1 MGICYLVYEGGIMK
15 DDLPYF
21 SHDNNS
27 HTHPKMKAL
36 IAQYG
41 MAGYGMFWVLNEKIA
56 SSPGAALDI
65 SRKVNKLDLAQ
76 ELGIKGEEIDGFID
90 FLSDPEID
98 LINVNGGIITT
109 DRTQENYQHVMEIKK
124 KEREKYENRKGKE
137 GREEPGG
144 EKEDS
149 PGETPDS
156 PGKEENSPGEN
167 TQIKLNKIKG
177 NKRNIII
184 SQNSEESLDL
194 AKIMLLEHRK
204 EIPDFMT
211 GKKDEETIKRWAQD
225 IEKLIRIDKKSPEN
239 IGKVIMWVKTPGNFW
254 FHNIESGMKLRKQY
268 ERLYGQMI
276 SVNGQGPPS
285 TSPGDKKSLG
295 GLEL

>member
-1 MGICYLVYEGGIMK
+1 MK

-98 LINVNGGIITT
+98 LINVNEGIITT

-124 KEREKYENRKGKE
+124 KEREKYEKRMEKKDQE
-137 GREEPGG
+137 KPAG
-144 EKEDS
+144 ENEDS
-149 PGETPDS
+149 PGETHDS
-156 PGKEENSPGEN
+156 PGEDENLPGEN
-167 TQIKLNKIKG
+167 TQIKLNKIKE
-177 NKRNIII
+177 NKNIIM
-184 SQNSEESLDL
+184 SQNFEEALNL
-194 AKIMLLEHRK
+194 AKTMLLEHRK

-276 SVNGQGPPS
+276 SRNGQGPPS
-285 TSPGDKKSLG
+285 SSLDDKKSLE